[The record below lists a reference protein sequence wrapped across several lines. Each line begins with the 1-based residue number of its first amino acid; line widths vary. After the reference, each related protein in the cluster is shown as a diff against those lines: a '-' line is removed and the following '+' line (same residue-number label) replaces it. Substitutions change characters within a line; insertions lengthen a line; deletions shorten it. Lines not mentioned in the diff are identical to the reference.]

1 MWQKRAREAKL
12 AANFL
17 LDPFPFA
24 THGGVILVLNL
35 EHSKE
40 KSNVRKRRPPRG
52 LENGKAMIVE
62 AVEGK
67 FLLCKLIARQH
78 AGRRSRVAAT
88 IARQSDR
95 DSPRRFRSPTVSQEL
110 KTTG

>member
-1 MWQKRAREAKL
+1 MFERGNYIKDSKTGKL
-12 AANFL
+12 L
-17 LDPFPFA
+17 
-24 THGGVILVLNL
+24 
-35 EHSKE
+35 
-40 KSNVRKRRPPRG
+40 
-52 LENGKAMIVE
+52 IVQ

-67 FLLCKLIARQH
+67 FLLCKLAARQH

-88 IARQSDR
+88 TARQSDR